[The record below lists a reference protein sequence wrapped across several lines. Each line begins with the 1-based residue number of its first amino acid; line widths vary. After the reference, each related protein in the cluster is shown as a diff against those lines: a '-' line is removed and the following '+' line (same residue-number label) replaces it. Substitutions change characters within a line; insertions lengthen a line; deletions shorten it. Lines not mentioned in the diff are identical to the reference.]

1 MAEQIV
7 TSVPRRP
14 ASLSRWMALLLA
26 GFLALCVVYNVT
38 LPIFEAP
45 DEGDHFHYA
54 DFLARER
61 HLPDLVQDLG
71 QSHEIIQPPLY
82 YILIAGVIEPFDRS
96 NLDALSQLNP
106 DWFDTSVNADHRSVA
121 NQYTHSSAEDF
132 PYQGAALAIHVARF
146 VSSLLG
152 ALTVWLVFLIARDLL
167 RIARREDAWRAW
179 PLLTAALVA
188 LNPKFIHVSSIVS
201 NDIAITFASTLVCWW
216 AVRLWILDFRFWID
230 GRRSVDDSESQAY
243 PQSGSANVQSSSA
256 KSAIGNPKSKIFSS
270 FLLLGVLVGVAMLCK
285 VTGLGLLVPV
295 AALLVLL
302 VLQRRLSLGQ
312 ALLGTVAVGI
322 GLLVVAG
329 PWLINNQLHYGDP
342 LAWAQVQA
350 ANQSLARTQP
360 LTLWQIVQA
369 IPEMV
374 VSYWGLIGV
383 ELRFPVWLDIVFTVG
398 LGIALIGCGVLVARW
413 VASARRIGWG
423 VAFAIVA
430 APVLVLLAWEAAL
443 LGSYVL
449 WLRAY
454 IGTENSRLIFPGIA
468 LVACAVAAGWMT
480 LTHLRLRRVLTL
492 AVCVALASV
501 SALTPFLLITPAFAT
516 PVYLTPPEQAAL
528 PGQTGITF
536 GGKIRLQHA
545 QINQRS
551 AQPGE
556 AVSVSLYWGTLSP
569 LNQSYHVILAAR
581 DAQGQLIGR
590 LEAIPY
596 LGRFD
601 TQRWTPGKIF
611 RDDYQLPIDATAR
624 RGIASIELSVRE
636 VYEAPPLLPVDGA
649 GVNQFLIGSLKVLGA
664 LQAAPAARYPFAA
677 TFGSDAGN
685 LIQLQGYDLQTE
697 GDVRTLALHW
707 LCLKQLNRDYTLFIH
722 VLDSNG
728 TIISQQDGQALNGA
742 YPTSMWDEKEQ
753 IVDRRSIELPA
764 SATSLRI
771 GWYVPGGD
779 RLKAF
784 KADGSAWPD
793 GAVIIPMQNTD
804 VH

>member
-7 TSVPRRP
+7 TSAPRRP

-38 LPIFEAP
+38 LPVFEAP

-82 YILIAGVIEPFDRS
+82 YILIAGAIEPFDRS
-96 NLDALSQLNP
+96 NLDGLSRLNP
-106 DWFDTSVNADHRSVA
+106 DWFDANVNADHRSVA

-152 ALTVWLVFLIARDLL
+152 GLTVWLVYLIARDLL
-167 RIARREDAWRAW
+167 RVARREDAWRAW

-188 LNPKFIHVSSIVS
+188 LNPKFIHVSSIIS

-216 AVRLWILDFRFWID
+216 TVRFWILDFRFASGDERLEI
-230 GRRSVDDSESQAY
+230 RDSIIGDQ
-243 PQSGSANVQSSSA
+243 QSS
-256 KSAIGNPKSKIFSS
+256 IVNRQSS
-270 FLLLGVLVGVAMLCK
+270 ISNLSSLISFAFLGALVGVAMLCK

-295 AALLVLL
+295 AVLM
-302 VLQRRLSLGQ
+302 VLRVWQRRLSPGQ
-312 ALLGTVAVGI
+312 ALLGAVAVGI

-329 PWLINNQLHYGDP
+329 PWLINNQLHYGNP

-360 LTLWQIVQA
+360 LALGQIVQA
-369 IPEMV
+369 IPEIV

-383 ELRFPVWLDIVFTVG
+383 ELRFPVWLDIVFSVG

-413 VASARRIGWG
+413 VASVRHTGWG
-423 VAFAIVA
+423 TALAGVA

-454 IGTENSRLIFPGIA
+454 IGTENSRLIFPGIV
-468 LVACAVAAGWMT
+468 LVACTVAAGWMT
-480 LTHLRLRRVLTL
+480 LTRLRLQHALTL

-501 SALTPFLLITPAFAT
+501 SVLTPFLLITPAFAT
-516 PVYLTPPEQAAL
+516 PVYLTPQEQATL

-556 AVSVSLYWGTLSP
+556 AVSVSLYWGALSP

-601 TQRWTPGKIF
+601 TQRWTPGKLF

-624 RGIASIELSVRE
+624 RGIATIELSVRE
-636 VYEAPPLLPVDGA
+636 VYETPPLLPVDGA
-649 GVNQFLIGSLKVLGA
+649 GVNQFSIGSLKVLGA
-664 LQAAPAARYPFAA
+664 LQAEPAPQNAFPA
-677 TFGSDAGN
+677 TFASDAGN
-685 LIQLQGYDLQTE
+685 LIELQGYDLQTE
-697 GDVRTLALHW
+697 GDARIFVLHW

-728 TIISQQDGQALNGA
+728 TILSQQDAQAMNGA

-771 GWYVPGGD
+771 GWYMPGD
-779 RLKAF
+779 ARLKAF
-784 KADGSAWPD
+784 KTDGSAWPD
-793 GAVIIPMQNTD
+793 DAVIIPMQKTD

>member
-7 TSVPRRP
+7 TSTPRHP
-14 ASLSRWMALLLA
+14 AGLSRWVVLLLA
-26 GFLALCVVYNVT
+26 GFLALCIVYNVT
-38 LPIFEAP
+38 LPVFEAP

-61 HLPDLVQDLG
+61 HLPDLVQDLA

-82 YILIAGVIEPFDRS
+82 YILIAGAIEPFDRS
-96 NLDALSQLNP
+96 DLDALSRLNP
-106 DWFDTSVNADHRSVA
+106 DWFDSNVNADHHSVA

-132 PYQGAALAIHVARF
+132 PYQGAALAVHVARF

-152 ALTVWLVFLIARDLL
+152 ALTVWLVYLIARDLL
-167 RIARREDAWRAW
+167 RMARREDAWRAW

-216 AVRLWILDFRFWID
+216 AIRFWILDFGFWID
-230 GRRSVDDSESQAY
+230 ERRSVGGSESQASS
-243 PQSGSANVQSSSA
+243 QSGSANVQSSSA
-256 KSAIGNPKSKIFSS
+256 KSEIGNPQSKISLS
-270 FLLLGVLVGVAMLCK
+270 FLLLGALIGVATLCK
-285 VTGLGLLVPV
+285 VTGLGLLVPA
-295 AALLVLL
+295 AALIILL
-302 VLQRRLSLGQ
+302 VWQRRLSPGR
-312 ALLGTVAVGI
+312 ALLGAVAVGI

-329 PWLINNQLHYGDP
+329 PWLITSQLHYGNP

-360 LTLWQIVQA
+360 LALWQIIQSIPA
-369 IPEMV
+369 IV
-374 VSYWGLIGV
+374 TSYWGLIGV
-383 ELRFPVWLDIVFTVG
+383 ELRFPVWIDIVFSVG
-398 LGIALIGCGVLVARW
+398 LGIAMIGCGVLVVRW
-413 VASARRIGWG
+413 VASARRAGWG
-423 VAFAIVA
+423 VA
-430 APVLVLLAWEAAL
+430 APVLVLLAWEASL

-468 LVACAVAAGWMT
+468 LVTCAVAAGWQA
-480 LTHLRLRRVLTL
+480 LTPQRLRRVLVL
-492 AVCVALASV
+492 AVCAVLVSV

-516 PVYLTPPEQAAL
+516 PAYLTPQEQAAL

-551 AQPGE
+551 TEPGE
-556 AVSVSLYWGTLSP
+556 PVSVSLYWGALSP

-601 TQRWTPGKIF
+601 TQRWAPGKLF
-611 RDDYQLPIDATAR
+611 RDDYWLPIDATAR
-624 RGIASIELSVRE
+624 RGVATIELSVRE

-649 GVNQFLIGSLKVLGA
+649 GVNQFSIGSLKVLGA
-664 LQAAPAARYPFAA
+664 LQAAPAPQYSFPA
-677 TFGSDAGN
+677 TFASDAGN
-685 LIQLQGYDLQTE
+685 VIQLQGYDLQME
-697 GDVRTLALHW
+697 GETPILVLHW

-722 VLDSNG
+722 VLDRNG
-728 TIISQQDGQALNGA
+728 TIISQQDAQALNGA

-764 SATSLRI
+764 SATSVRI
-771 GWYVPGGD
+771 GWYVPGD
-779 RLKAF
+779 ARLKAF

-793 GAVIIPMQNTD
+793 GAVIIPMQKTD
-804 VH
+804 IH

>member
-7 TSVPRRP
+7 TSTPRHP
-14 ASLSRWMALLLA
+14 AGLSRWVVLLLA
-26 GFLALCVVYNVT
+26 GFLALCIVYNVT
-38 LPIFEAP
+38 LPVFEAP

-61 HLPDLVQDLG
+61 HLPDLVQDLA

-82 YILIAGVIEPFDRS
+82 YILIAGAIEPFDRS
-96 NLDALSQLNP
+96 NLDALSRLNP
-106 DWFDTSVNADHRSVA
+106 DWFDTNVNADHQSVA

-132 PYQGAALAIHVARF
+132 PYQGAALAVHVARF

-152 ALTVWLVFLIARDLL
+152 ALTVWLVYLIARDLL
-167 RIARREDAWRAW
+167 RMARREDAWRAW

-216 AVRLWILDFRFWID
+216 AIRLWISDFGFASGD
-230 GRRSVDDSESQAY
+230 GRLEMRDSRFSN
-243 PQSGSANVQSSSA
+243 PQSLIPNLQSPVLTRRSL
-256 KSAIGNPKSKIFSS
+256 IS
-270 FLLLGVLVGVAMLCK
+270 FAFLGALIGVATLCK
-285 VTGLGLLVPV
+285 VTGLGLLVP
-295 AALLVLL
+295 AAVLIILLVW
-302 VLQRRLSLGQ
+302 QRRLSPGQ
-312 ALLGTVAVGI
+312 ALLGAVAVGI

-329 PWLINNQLHYGDP
+329 PWLITNQLHYGNP

-360 LTLWQIVQA
+360 LTLWQIIQSIPA
-369 IPEMV
+369 IV
-374 VSYWGLIGV
+374 TSYWGLIGV
-383 ELRFPVWLDIVFTVG
+383 ELRFPLWIDIVFSVG

-413 VASARRIGWG
+413 VASARRAGWG
-423 VAFAIVA
+423 VA

-468 LVACAVAAGWMT
+468 LMMCAVAAGWQA
-480 LTHLRLRRVLTL
+480 LTPQRLRRALTL
-492 AVCVALASV
+492 AVCAVLTSV

-516 PVYLTPPEQAAL
+516 PVYLTPQEQAAL

-551 AQPGE
+551 TEPGKP
-556 AVSVSLYWGTLSP
+556 VSVSLYWGALSP

-601 TQRWTPGKIF
+601 TQRWAPGKLF
-611 RDDYQLPIDATAR
+611 RDDYWLPIDATAQ
-624 RGIASIELSVRE
+624 RGVATIELSVRE

-649 GVNQFLIGSLKVLGA
+649 GVNQFSIGSLKVLGA
-664 LQAAPAARYPFAA
+664 LQTAPAPQYAFPA
-677 TFGSDAGN
+677 TFASDAGN
-685 LIQLQGYDLQTE
+685 VIQLQGYDLQTE
-697 GDVRTLALHW
+697 GGTPILVLHW
-707 LCLKQLNRDYTLFIH
+707 QCLKQLNRDYTLFIH

-728 TIISQQDGQALNGA
+728 TIISQQDAQALNGA

-764 SATSLRI
+764 SATSVRI
-771 GWYVPGGD
+771 GWYVPGD
-779 RLKAF
+779 ERLKAF

-793 GAVIIPMQNTD
+793 GAVIIPMQKTD
-804 VH
+804 IH